1 MTNRRSFFGGG
12 ILSALFPTSAS
23 PGEIQAGPKIRKYR
37 GYFVRDD
44 GTRIEGK
51 LTPSEFTP
59 GEEMKF
65 TLTIPSS
72 QTKAGEVF
80 VRGELVDQDGFHMRL
95 TPPRWIY
102 SDGEADITMQS
113 FGHEEAR

>member
-1 MTNRRSFFGGG
+1 MIDRRSFFGGG
-12 ILSALFPTSAS
+12 ILSALFPAKSEAE
-23 PGEIQAGPKIRKYR
+23 PVQADPRIRKYR

-51 LTPSEFTP
+51 LTPSEFAP

-65 TLTIPSS
+65 TLTIPSY
-72 QTKAGEVF
+72 QTKSGEVF
-80 VRGELVDQDGFHMRL
+80 VRGELVDQDGFHVRL

-102 SDGEADITMQS
+102 SDGQADITMQH
-113 FGHEEAR
+113 FGYEE

>member
-1 MTNRRSFFGGG
+1 MIDRRSFFGGG
-12 ILSALFPTSAS
+12 ILSALFPAKSEAES
-23 PGEIQAGPKIRKYR
+23 VQAGPKVRKYR
-37 GYFVRDD
+37 GYFIRYD

-51 LTPSEFTP
+51 LTPSEFAP

-65 TLTIPSS
+65 ALTIPSS

-113 FGHEEAR
+113 FGHEEA